1 MVDTGRVLALVDAQ
15 ARSRR
20 SIIERLGA
28 ALLRVFRGLD
38 AQSRYD
44 DAAVDRYARQAAMLS
59 RTAQTAAGGATQQF
73 LRQILAELGTVPAG
87 HRLDLPQQI
96 RSVDPVEVYQRPV
109 RDVRR
114 LVVQGLDEVDAV
126 TRAASRLQL
135 IGETDVSLAVRET
148 TRRVLAAADKVTGYR
163 RVIHPELSQ
172 GGTCGLCIVAADRI
186 YRVDNLMPIHDRCR
200 CEALP
205 IVQGK
210 PDPGLALNRGSLTE
224 LYRAAGSTSA
234 ADLKRVRV
242 QEIQHGELGPVLTN
256 ARHDNATSE
265 QVARRATSA
274 GDIRVNPRAV
284 LTSALETISALEAR
298 QAAGEDVTGPLA
310 YQRSLASRM
319 RSKITSAA

>member
-38 AQSRYD
+38 PQSRYD

-87 HRLDLPQQI
+87 RRLDLPQQI

-126 TRAASRLQL
+126 TRAESRLQL

-242 QEIQHGELGPVLTN
+242 QEVQHGELGPVLTN

-310 YQRSLASRM
+310 YQRALASRM